1 MKHTILHKKH
11 TSKISTKSNKPTSN
25 TMIYPAVRGIQAGK
39 EFYVAM
45 CTLKSVARFFSFVDS
60 DIPPELRF
68 QRTLRKNRIPD
79 IKNYIKNN
87 ANDYVFSSITVSV
100 DGNIK
105 FIPSNID
112 NNLGQMVLS
121 QNTTILINDGQH
133 RASAI
138 KDAVE
143 EMSELGNDE
152 ISVVF
157 FQDLGLEKSQQMF
170 ADLNKHAVKPTKSI
184 GILYDRRNAYS
195 VFVVNMV
202 KNLQIFKNRTELE
215 KNTLSNRTLKFFT
228 LNGVTTS
235 TALLL
240 GKSKRLSKQDKTI
253 AMDFWDS
260 VSKNIPE
267 WILLMT
273 DEVPAYEIRHN
284 SVHAN
289 TNMLQAIGVYGNL
302 LIKEFPNTW
311 KKKLNGFKKIDWS
324 RSNPEWDGKIV
335 VNGRM
340 MKNKIGINLV
350 ANILLSHC
358 GAKSRIT
365 VDLK

>member
-1 MKHTILHKKH
+1 MKHAILHKKH
-11 TSKISTKSNKPTSN
+11 TSKISTKSINPASN
-25 TMIYPAVRGIQAGK
+25 TMTYPAVRGIQAGK

-100 DGNIK
+100 DGDIK

-112 NNLGQMVLS
+112 NNLGRMVLS

-240 GKSKRLSKQDKTI
+240 GKSKRLSKQDKNT

-273 DEVPAYEIRHN
+273 DEVPAYEIGTHN
-284 SVHAN
+284 SVQSKYS
-289 TNMLQAIGVYGNL
+289 NMLD
-302 LIKEFPNTW
+302 LINWTMKEIYEIRLYNSEHS
-311 KKKLNGFKKIDWS
+311 KYMEN
-324 RSNPEWDGKIV
+324 
-335 VNGRM
+335 
-340 MKNKIGINLV
+340 KNYM
-350 ANILLSHC
+350 
-358 GAKSRIT
+358 
-365 VDLK
+365 DLRK

>member
-11 TSKISTKSNKPTSN
+11 TSKISTKSINPASN
-25 TMIYPAVRGIQAGK
+25 TMTYPAVRGIQAGK

-100 DGNIK
+100 DGDIK

-112 NNLGQMVLS
+112 NNLGRMVLS

-202 KNLQIFKNRTELE
+202 KNLQIFKNLQILE
-215 KNTLSNRTLKFFT
+215 KNK
-228 LNGVTTS
+228 LNVDLDFRLQLIFIATS
-235 TALLL
+235 IGISIITCQI
-240 GKSKRLSKQDKTI
+240 RLSQDQLI
-253 AMDFWDS
+253 A
-260 VSKNIPE
+260 
-267 WILLMT
+267 
-273 DEVPAYEIRHN
+273 
-284 SVHAN
+284 
-289 TNMLQAIGVYGNL
+289 
-302 LIKEFPNTW
+302 
-311 KKKLNGFKKIDWS
+311 
-324 RSNPEWDGKIV
+324 
-335 VNGRM
+335 
-340 MKNKIGINLV
+340 
-350 ANILLSHC
+350 
-358 GAKSRIT
+358 
-365 VDLK
+365 